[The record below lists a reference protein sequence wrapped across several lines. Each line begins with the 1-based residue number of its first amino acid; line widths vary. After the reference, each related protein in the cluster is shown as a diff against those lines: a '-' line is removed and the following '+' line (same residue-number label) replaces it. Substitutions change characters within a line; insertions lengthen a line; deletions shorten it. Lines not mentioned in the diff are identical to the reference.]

1 MKIAQINV
9 TCGTGSTGKIC
20 EALSEKMTQN
30 GIENAV
36 FYSSGQSD
44 LSKAKKYMTDN
55 DVKFQALKSHI
66 FGKYGFCSSK
76 ATSSLI
82 KELKTFKP
90 DIVHLHNLHGHNCNL
105 KKLFLFFQ
113 ETKIKVLWTFHDC
126 WAFTAY
132 CPHFTMVGCDK
143 WKTEC
148 KKCPQRK
155 KFSWFFDKSKYLF
168 ENKKEFFT
176 SLDLTIVTPSE
187 WLAELVKQSF
197 LKDYPVKVINNGI
210 DLSVFRP
217 RESDFRKKYGIPE
230 NKFLLLGVAFD
241 WGVRKGLDVFIELFK
256 RLPQE
261 QFQIILVGTNKN
273 IDKRLPK
280 GIISIHRTQNQIKLA
295 EIYTAADVFINPTR
309 EEVLGLVNIESLA
322 CGTPVITFD
331 TGGSPEC
338 IDKTCGAVVPC
349 GDVETLEKEII
360 RVCEQKLYSVED
372 CIKRAKVFDQNEKYK
387 EYLSLYEELYEG
399 IINSRISD

>member
-1 MKIAQINV
+1 MKIVQINV
-9 TCGTGSTGKIC
+9 TCGIGSTGKIC

-36 FYSSGQSD
+36 FYSSRQSD

-55 DVKFQALKSHI
+55 DVKFQSLKSHV
-66 FGKYGFCSSK
+66 FGKYGFYSSK

-82 KELKTFKP
+82 KELKKFKP
-90 DIVHLHNLHGHNCNL
+90 DIIHLHNLHGHNCNL
-105 KKLFLFFQ
+105 KELFLFFQ
-113 ETKIKVLWTFHDC
+113 EAKTKVLWTFHDC

-132 CPHFTMVGCDK
+132 CPYFTIVGCDK
-143 WKTEC
+143 WRTAC

-187 WLAELVKQSF
+187 WLAKLVKQSF
-197 LKDYPVKVINNGI
+197 LKDYPVKIINNGI
-210 DLSVFRP
+210 DLNVFRP
-217 RESDFRKKYGIPE
+217 RESDFRKKYEIPE
-230 NKFLLLGVAFD
+230 NKYLLLGVAFD
-241 WGVRKGLDVFIELFK
+241 WGVRKGLDIFIELFR

-261 QFQIILVGTNKN
+261 RFQIVLVGTNKN
-273 IDKRLPK
+273 IDKCLPN
-280 GIISIHRTQNQIKLA
+280 GIVSIYRTQNQTELA
-295 EIYTAADVFINPTR
+295 EIYTASDVFVNPTR
-309 EEVLGLVNIESLA
+309 EDNFPTVNMEAIA

-338 IDKTCGAVVPC
+338 IDETCGAVVSC
-349 GDVETLEKEII
+349 DDVDALEKEII
-360 RVCEQKLYSVED
+360 RVCEQKLYSAED
-372 CIKRAKVFDQNEKYK
+372 CIKRAKNFDQNEKYQ
-387 EYLSLYEELYEG
+387 EYLSLYKSFQKE
-399 IINSRISD
+399 